1 MAIIEP
7 AGEAIQAAIRQGQNA
22 TETLSSWRSRGGA
35 IRTQTWYRV
44 WGQIE
49 NEQLQAIPEAAQ
61 RPDRRPTAEQI
72 QTRSSKRPGAYHQD
86 VTLIVQDAHGNVN
99 LRNIHL
105 RTDKLMSR
113 RAAVRLAQQKWNET
127 GPEAKQGTSGTTW
140 KAIGGVYLGT
150 FELTPWDE

>member
-7 AGEAIQAAIRQGQNA
+7 AGEAIQGAIRQGRNA
-22 TETLSSWRSRGGA
+22 TESLNAWRERGGS

-49 NEQLQAIPEAAQ
+49 NEQLQAIPEAAE
-61 RPDRRPTAEQI
+61 RPTRRPTADQI
-72 QTRSSKRPGAYHQD
+72 QERASRRPGAYHQD
-86 VTLIVQDAHGNVN
+86 VTLIVQDRHGNVE
-99 LRNIHL
+99 LRNVHL
-105 RTDKLMSR
+105 RTDRLLSR
-113 RAAVRLAQQKWNET
+113 REAVRRAQGKWNDV
-127 GPEAKQGTSGTTW
+127 GPEARQGSSGTTW